1 MASNAASSV
10 QFRVNGTETARDGH
24 AKLNARGA
32 RTLAL
37 GGLDAGELPNSY
49 CVNDRTAG
57 TSDDDCPDAEY
68 QIPGNLC
75 VVGLDDVGGFG
86 TGANLSTAPFSLN
99 FRRPIQSQPRTRC
112 LRPSTH
118 QHFPNRHFRLW
129 ISLPDRPIAVTRT
142 SCEMPKIL
150 AFGWHS
156 DSSC

>member
-37 GGLDAGELPNSY
+37 GGWTLESY
-49 CVNDRTAG
+49 LTHIVLTTEPPGRLMTTA
-57 TSDDDCPDAEY
+57 PDAEY

-86 TGANLSTAPFSLN
+86 TGANLSTAPFSRIFDARYN
-99 FRRPIQSQPRTRC
+99 
-112 LRPSTH
+112 PSLERVAFVHQH

-129 ISLPDRPIAVTRT
+129 ISPPDRPIAVTRT

-150 AFGWHS
+150 AFGLHS